1 MFKKFQTGLFF
12 LPVLVVLLGAGC
24 GSNRYVSDGLQPFV
38 YDESTRDLLGKT
50 AAQNTQAQK
59 NINTQESSKQNIVT
73 DSNTEPTL
81 FFAPVPVI
89 DSEGAFS
96 RASFSQKVLG
106 QARITFINE
115 ETGARIPGHAAS
127 CTSCIDTYM
136 TRSIPESGPMIYHY
150 YYPESDINGVMIV
163 NFADNKNGTLGYART
178 DWYMY
183 PSVNI
188 KAGDDIVVKVTPNI
202 VKQSQTLAYPRESY
216 TKSEDGK
223 THIHLSLKDKNGKV
237 IPNYYINGV
246 GPTVDNVRTSVGGTA
261 NVEGNMLINAPVN
274 GAYRLYFAK
283 TFANPT
289 VGYPDSYYQVDV
301 VSGYTTNVSV
311 KLHAEDPTKGL
322 PTGSDHLKRGF
333 ILVCTLDRATK
344 KSIYATV
351 GIPQS
356 SEQFTGGTLYNGNG
370 CVEVPHS
377 YKEIY
382 IPSSGTQSGHSTVTT
397 DNADK
402 DGVLYLYVDAIKY

>member
-1 MFKKFQTGLFF
+1 MFKKYQTALF
-12 LPVLVVLLGAGC
+12 LPLFLVLLGAGC
-24 GSNRYVSDGLQPFV
+24 GENRYTSDGLEPFV
-38 YDESTRDLLGKT
+38 YEESSQDLFGQT
-50 AAQNTQAQK
+50 STQNTQAAK
-59 NINTQESSKQNIVT
+59 NTNTQNIEKQDAIT
-73 DSNTEPTL
+73 DSNAEPTL

-106 QARITFINE
+106 QARIKFINE
-115 ETGARIPGHAAS
+115 QTGAVIPGHSAA

-136 TRSIPESGPMIYHY
+136 MRSIPESGPMIYHY
-150 YYPESDINGVMIV
+150 YYPQSDINGVMIV
-163 NFADNKNGTLGYART
+163 NFADNKNGTLHTATT
-178 DWYMY
+178 DWYSY
-183 PSVNI
+183 PSVDI

-202 VKQSQTLAYPRESY
+202 VKQSQTLAYPQQTY
-216 TKSEDGK
+216 TKNTDGK
-223 THIHLSLKDKNGKV
+223 TQIHFSLKDKNGKV
-237 IPNYYINGV
+237 LPNYYINGV
-246 GPTVDNVRTSVGGTA
+246 GPVVDSIRTFVGETGNA
-261 NVEGNMLINAPVN
+261 EGNVVMDVPVN
-274 GAYRLYFAK
+274 GAYRVYFAK
-283 TFANPT
+283 TFGSP
-289 VGYPDSYYQVDV
+289 VLGYPDSYYQVDV
-301 VSGYTTNVSV
+301 VRGYTTHVSV
-311 KLHAEDPTKGL
+311 TLHKEDPTKGL

-344 KSIYATV
+344 KSIYAKV

-356 SEQFTGGTLYNGNG
+356 SEQFTGGVMYNGNG

-402 DGVLYLYVDAIKY
+402 DGVLYLYVDAIQY